1 MGACCRNWPN
11 KWHCPIHPIK
21 GNEPVYVGTPCKRC
35 IIFSIDQQIQTQR
48 RMIFGFSSGWVTK
61 MLQQATKNEQRI
73 VIDRCLVATI
83 VFDKSKK
90 NLLNVKQKY
99 LVYSKQIIPM
109 TESTKILMKIH
120 CNQLRKCVLYE
131 TWTSA
136 AATADKWIRV
146 YMCMHLLGLHHDHP
160 PLNAL
165 NGLN

>member
-1 MGACCRNWPN
+1 
-11 KWHCPIHPIK
+11 
-21 GNEPVYVGTPCKRC
+21 
-35 IIFSIDQQIQTQR
+35 
-48 RMIFGFSSGWVTK
+48 

-131 TWTSA
+131 T
-136 AATADKWIRV
+136 
-146 YMCMHLLGLHHDHP
+146 
-160 PLNAL
+160 
-165 NGLN
+165 